1 MSLFIASMRK
11 ANATDI
17 MALAIII
24 ATGALGYALIP
35 MVQP

>member
-1 MSLFIASMRK
+1 MSLFLASLRK

>member
-1 MSLFIASMRK
+1 MSIFIAAIRK
-11 ANATDI
+11 ADITDV
-17 MALAIII
+17 MALVIII

>member
-1 MSLFIASMRK
+1 MSLFIASIRK

-35 MVQP
+35 VVQP

>member
-1 MSLFIASMRK
+1 MSLFIASIRK

-24 ATGALGYALIP
+24 ATGAMGYALIP

>member
-1 MSLFIASMRK
+1 MSLFIASIRK
-11 ANATDI
+11 ADITDV
-17 MALAIII
+17 MALVIII

>member
-1 MSLFIASMRK
+1 MALLISALRR

>member
-1 MSLFIASMRK
+1 MALFISALRR

-24 ATGALGYALIP
+24 ATGAMGYALIP

>member
-1 MSLFIASMRK
+1 MNLFLASIRK

-35 MVQP
+35 VVSP

>member
-1 MSLFIASMRK
+1 MTLLISAIRK

-24 ATGALGYALIP
+24 ATGAMGYWLIP
-35 MVQP
+35 VVSP

>member
-1 MSLFIASMRK
+1 MSLFLASIRK
-11 ANATDI
+11 ADITDL
-17 MALAIII
+17 MALVIII

>member
-1 MSLFIASMRK
+1 MSLFIASIRK
-11 ANATDI
+11 AAITDVVAI
-17 MALAIII
+17 AIII